1 VSSIRIEDFLFDE
14 TNDEKFAEHGL
25 TDKSVLQIL
34 QTPFVILRNRRNRR
48 AAYLVI
54 GRDFGGQCIAVPIE
68 PTHEP
73 TVWRP
78 VTAWRCKRGEETLLN
93 NATR

>member
-1 VSSIRIEDFLFDE
+1 MSSIVIEDFLFDE
-14 TNDEKFAEHGL
+14 TNEEKFAEHGL
-25 TDKSVLQIL
+25 TDKSVIQVLEN
-34 QTPFVILRNRRNRR
+34 PVVVVRNRRNRR

-73 TVWRP
+73 TLWRP
-78 VTAWRCKRGEETLLN
+78 VTAWRCKQGEETRLDN
-93 NATR
+93 TTR